1 MRKGIKWIILFWG
14 LSFAFM
20 FACNVLLLPVSDDF
34 IHMEIAKGG
43 FQAAVENYMTT
54 NARFGQCLLCWFAG
68 AMHPLAF
75 DFLNASIGTIFIF
88 LLFVLIEGK
97 VPVSR
102 SDYGELSF
110 IVIAI
115 LLATMFGSV
124 FLWMSGATNYLWGYT
139 LIALHWIPYRLY
151 WKNGG
156 FQMNAWLVLPF
167 FILSVCAG
175 WSSEQVG
182 IMSILVHWGLL
193 TYGMF
198 AKKIKFPVWVWM
210 GFVGFVIGFLILY
223 FSPGINERAA
233 ESEAEKYIGLSQ
245 ILSLGAVGFA
255 KRLILTIGYASSKVA
270 FDVLLLTLSCYIM
283 AKKGLRKEIIVSVT
297 VILSFLFALSKLE
310 PVPVQVAYFYFRIFA
325 SIILFGVAI
334 YYSLKKNLVAIM
346 YVVYFIALLSTIQL
360 TGHIPERAKFAQSF
374 ILMSM
379 SIFLL
384 REIWPNFMLSKL
396 ITIICCI
403 TAIGVISAYVDYNQN
418 LLEVISIIS
427 DAKDK
432 GEDVAILP
440 SSMFQS
446 SYENIGDWGNP
457 GSDSNSWANKSYSD
471 HFQINRLIVE

>member
-1 MRKGIKWIILFWG
+1 MERNARFIFFFWS
-14 LSFAFM
+14 LLFAFLLI
-20 FACNVLLLPVSDDF
+20 CNILLLPVSDDL

-88 LLFVLIEGK
+88 LLFILIEGK

-182 IMSILVHWGLL
+182 IMSILVHGGLL

-233 ESEAEKYIGLSQ
+233 ESDAEKYIGLSQ

-283 AKKGLRKEIIVSVT
+283 AKKGIRKEIIIHAI
-297 VILSFLFALSKLE
+297 VILSIVFALSKLE

-374 ILMSM
+374 ILLSM

-396 ITIICCI
+396 ITIVCCI
-403 TAIGVISAYVDYNQN
+403 TAMGVISAYVDYNHKQR
-418 LLEVISIIS
+418 EVISIIT
-427 DAKDK
+427 DAKNK
-432 GEDVAILP
+432 GEDIAILP
-440 SSMFQS
+440 SNLFQS
-446 SYENIGDWGNP
+446 PYKNIGDWGELD
-457 GSDSNSWANKSYSD
+457 SDPDHWANKGYED
-471 HFQINRLIVE
+471 YFGIRIVAL